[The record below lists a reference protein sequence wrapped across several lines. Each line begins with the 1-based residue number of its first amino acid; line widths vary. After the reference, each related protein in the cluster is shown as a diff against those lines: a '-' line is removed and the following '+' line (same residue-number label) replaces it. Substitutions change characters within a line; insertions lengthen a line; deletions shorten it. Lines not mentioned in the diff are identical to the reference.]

1 MASTGSRQTAE
12 ERRAA
17 VLAAA
22 VVAFGHSGLEG
33 TSTETI
39 ARAAGISQP
48 YLFRLF
54 PSKKDLFIA
63 AVRETF
69 ARTVTTFEQAAGE
82 LSGIAAKEA
91 MGQAYQA
98 LLAEPGYLLM
108 QMQAYAACGDP
119 DIRVATRRGFRDL
132 WYAIERISGLE
143 AEPIRDFFA
152 HGMLCNVVAAMDL
165 PAVDERWAQ
174 LVCPEPPMD
183 IQD

>member
-1 MASTGSRQTAE
+1 MVSTGSRQTAE

-22 VVAFGHSGLEG
+22 VVAFGHGGLEG

-69 ARTVTTFEQAAGE
+69 ARIVAAFEQAAGE
-82 LSGIAAKEA
+82 LSGMAAREA
-91 MGQAYQA
+91 MGRAYEG
-98 LLAEPGYLLM
+98 LLAEPGFLLM
-108 QMQAYAACGDP
+108 QMQAYSACGDP

-132 WYAIERISGLE
+132 WYAVERVSGLE
-143 AEPIRDFFA
+143 EEQIREFFA
-152 HGMLCNVVAAMDL
+152 HGMLLNVSAAMDL

-174 LVCPEPPMD
+174 IVCPESPMD